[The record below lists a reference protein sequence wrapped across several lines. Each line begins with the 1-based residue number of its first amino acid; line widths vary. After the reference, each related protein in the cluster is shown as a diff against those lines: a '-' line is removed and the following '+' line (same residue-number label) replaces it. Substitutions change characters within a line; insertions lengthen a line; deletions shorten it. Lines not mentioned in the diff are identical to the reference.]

1 VTVSPPFVGVYIPNF
16 LRIQLSEPSADGLH
30 LFQHDL
36 VYFLLSLHELGH
48 DWGNVWRSLLV
59 KLRLV
64 AMVQERSV
72 LVEIMAII
80 PRSLLELSAPLV
92 ILIGILVVV
101 AVIPQTLPTLNPFL
115 EFR

>member
-1 VTVSPPFVGVYIPNF
+1 
-16 LRIQLSEPSADGLH
+16 
-30 LFQHDL
+30 
-36 VYFLLSLHELGH
+36 
-48 DWGNVWRSLLV
+48 
-59 KLRLV
+59 
-64 AMVQERSV
+64 MVQERSV